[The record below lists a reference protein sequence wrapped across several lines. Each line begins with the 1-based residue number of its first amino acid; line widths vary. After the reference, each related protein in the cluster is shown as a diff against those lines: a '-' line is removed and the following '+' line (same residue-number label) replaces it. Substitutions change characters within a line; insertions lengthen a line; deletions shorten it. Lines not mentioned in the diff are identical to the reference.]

1 VRRAEPIAAAGG
13 VLLLVSLFVGWYSL
27 ERRGDAHNLASP
39 ELAAVLGGEGTPWR
53 AFSVVD
59 VVLAVAALLA
69 LAVAISR
76 RAAVLGI
83 VLGWTAV
90 VLVAFRIE
98 DPPFADVEIR
108 AGAWLALAGALLAWT
123 GSWLARR
130 GGRLSGLVAGAGGAL
145 LAVSL
150 FLTWYGVEP
159 LLGDPDGLAASLLDP
174 EPPDG
179 RNEATLAYG
188 VSVAT
193 GTTSG
198 WQSFA
203 VTDVA
208 LALAAAVAIAV
219 PLVSLRARG
228 PARPIAIA
236 VVASTVTALA
246 AALVAVR
253 MLFPPGPDEFY
264 GVEFVT
270 TPAIGA
276 WLSLAGALVA
286 FLGSWLSMR
295 DESTPGATAPD
306 IPRRPAPNIT
316 T

>member
-1 VRRAEPIAAAGG
+1 
-13 VLLLVSLFVGWYSL
+13 
-27 ERRGDAHNLASP
+27 
-39 ELAAVLGGEGTPWR
+39 LAAVLGGAGTAWR

-83 VLGWTAV
+83 VFGWIAV

-98 DPPFADVEIR
+98 DPPFADVELR

-123 GSWLARR
+123 GSWLAGRS
-130 GGRLSGLVAGAGGAL
+130 GRLTGLVAGAGGAL

-150 FLTWYGVEP
+150 FLTWYGIEP
-159 LLGDPDGLAASLLDP
+159 FFDPATLGDPDGLAGSLLDP
-174 EPPDG
+174 EQPDG
-179 RNEATLAYG
+179 RNEATLAYA
-188 VSVAT
+188 VSVEN

-236 VVASTVTALA
+236 VIASTVTAVA
-246 AALVAVR
+246 AALVAV
-253 MLFPPGPDEFY
+253 
-264 GVEFVT
+264 
-270 TPAIGA
+270 
-276 WLSLAGALVA
+276 
-286 FLGSWLSMR
+286 
-295 DESTPGATAPD
+295 ATAPD
-306 IPRRPAPNIT
+306 ISPRPAPNIT